1 MTTTLNWRA
10 FSRIPYTPETHAVL
24 AALGLEV
31 PPEGVPEQ
39 FRTGKYDV
47 IVEARPAAGEPV
59 PRFLAFKGGTSWIA
73 HSPAEIARAFRP
85 RTPSGDA
92 IRQWLAWHGWQP
104 PAKPGSAPSSP
115 TSTPPAP

>member
-1 MTTTLNWRA
+1 MTTSLNWRA

-24 AALGLEV
+24 TALGLEV

-39 FRTGKYDV
+39 FHTGKYNV
-47 IVEARPAAGEPV
+47 IVEARPAADEPV
-59 PRFLAFKGGTSWIA
+59 PRFLAFRDGTSWISC
-73 HSPAEIARAFRP
+73 SPAEIASAFP
-85 RTPSGDA
+85 LRTTSGDA

-115 TSTPPAP
+115 PAP